1 MPQMTGIELAEEIG
15 RDLPALP
22 VILATG
28 YGELSPTARRKIFKL
43 AKPFDEQDLLCTI
56 ALALRGRHQPP
67 SGAP

>member
-43 AKPFDEQDLLCTI
+43 AKPFDEQDLLCT

-67 SGAP
+67 SGTP